1 MGKLKDVVGKLKEIE
16 GEVMERFIPLS
27 VPNFE
32 GNERKYVDDAID
44 QGWVSTGGAYITK
57 LEKMMAEY
65 LHIENVAACQSGTA
79 ALHLSLISCGV
90 GPGDMVIVPTLTFI
104 AAVNPVKYQ
113 FADPVFMDCD
123 DSLCIDPVKLRK
135 FCEEEC
141 ELQDNV
147 LIHKES
153 GKKVKAIVVVHV
165 FGNLADMEAVMQVA
179 QEYHLKV
186 IEDATEALG
195 TRYTAGSLEGKY
207 AGTVGDYGA
216 YSFNGNK
223 IITTGGGGSITAKDP
238 KEVDHIRYLS
248 TQAKD
253 DPHYYIH
260 NEVGYNYRM
269 TNLQAAL
276 GVAQMEKLPEFI
288 ERKHRNYDLYK
299 ELFADAEH
307 MKLLGFRDGTYS
319 NQWFYSLELDMDY
332 LKEVK
337 QVGSLREVI
346 TGLEEKGVQTR
357 AIWGLIHEQ
366 KPYREALVY
375 EMEKAPYYS
384 SCILNFP
391 CSTQITEEEIR
402 YVAEQIKL
410 LVN

>member
-1 MGKLKDVVGKLKEIE
+1 MS
-16 GEVMERFIPLS
+16 RFIPLS
-27 VPNFE
+27 IPNFE

-65 LHIENVAACQSGTA
+65 LNVDNVAACQSGTA
-79 ALHLSLISCGV
+79 ALHLALISCGV
-90 GPGDMVIVPTLTFI
+90 KPGDMVIVPTLTFI

-123 DSLCIDPVKLRK
+123 DSLCMDPVKLRK
-135 FCEEEC
+135 FCAEEC
-141 ELQDNV
+141 KTENNI
-147 LIHKES
+147 LIHKAT
-153 GKKVKAIVVVHV
+153 GKAVKAVVVVHV
-165 FGNLADMEAVMQVA
+165 FGNLADMEAIMKIA
-179 QEYHLKV
+179 DEYNLKV

-195 TRYTAGSLEGKY
+195 SRYTEGVLAGKY
-207 AGTVGDYGA
+207 AGTIGDYGA
-216 YSFNGNK
+216 FSFNGNK
-223 IITTGGGGSITAKDP
+223 IITTGGGGAITSRGSA
-238 KEVDHIRYLS
+238 EVDHIRYLS

-276 GVAQMEKLPEFI
+276 GVAQMEELPEFV

-299 ELFADAEH
+299 TLFDGFEH
-307 MKLLGFRDGTYS
+307 ARLLEFREGTYS

-332 LKEVK
+332 LKC
-337 QVGSLREVI
+337 SLRDVI
-346 TGLEEKGVQTR
+346 TRLQDKGVQTR

-366 KPYREALVY
+366 KPYKDALAY

-391 CSTQITEEEIR
+391 SSTQITEEEIR
-402 YVAEQIKL
+402 IVAEEMMAL
-410 LVN
+410 FE